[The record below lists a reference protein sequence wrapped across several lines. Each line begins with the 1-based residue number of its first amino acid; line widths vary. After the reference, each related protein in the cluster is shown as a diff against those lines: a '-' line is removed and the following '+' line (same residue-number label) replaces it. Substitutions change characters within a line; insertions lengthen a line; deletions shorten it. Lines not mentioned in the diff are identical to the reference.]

1 MRVMRLAN
9 LDGHDRRRFSEIAS
23 NVDIDSARNAEFE
36 SLDWRHKQRLI
47 AALLRKSKR
56 ERVSK

>member
-1 MRVMRLAN
+1 LAN

>member
-9 LDGHDRRRFSEIAS
+9 LDGHDRRRFREI
-23 NVDIDSARNAEFE
+23 VDHVDVDAARNAEFDKLE
-36 SLDWRHKQRLI
+36 WRYKKRLI